1 MSVILI
7 REGGGIFKTQIQR
20 GRPIGEGHVKSEVGN
35 EVMSLQAKDCQLPS
49 EARREAWNIFC
60 LRGINTA
67 DSLRSDFLPPE
78 L

>member
-35 EVMSLQAKDCQLPS
+35 GVMSLQAKEHQDLPTTT
-49 EARREAWNIFC
+49 RR
-60 LRGINTA
+60 
-67 DSLRSDFLPPE
+67 
-78 L
+78 